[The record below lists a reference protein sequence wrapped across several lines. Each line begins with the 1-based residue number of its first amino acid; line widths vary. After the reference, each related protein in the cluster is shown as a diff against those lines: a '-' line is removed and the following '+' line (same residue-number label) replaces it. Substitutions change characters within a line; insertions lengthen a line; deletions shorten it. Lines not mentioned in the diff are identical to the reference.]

1 MQKSKV
7 RERLFDIRATSL
19 HNEVVKTLLTE
30 LQTHLLLAH
39 QPAPMLERAFW
50 HNSAVYEKSKEPWQG
65 NERLEFLGDAVLEL
79 LVSHWL
85 FRAHP
90 YEPEG
95 SLTALRASLVCE
107 ENLAKCAKQIGINR
121 WIILGKGE
129 KADGG
134 SLKPAILADLYE
146 AVLGA
151 IFVDYG
157 LQQAE
162 EFLQRTL
169 LKQVDPKRLKENL
182 NRSWKNLLQEW
193 VQGQNPN
200 TTIAYQT
207 EKSGQDHLPFFQ
219 SHVLIDQQI
228 MGEGQGKSKKEA
240 EQRAAKAAYI
250 VLNPQW
256 NPEENADKE

>member
-1 MQKSKV
+1 
-7 RERLFDIRATSL
+7 
-19 HNEVVKTLLTE
+19 LLTE
-30 LQTHLLLAH
+30 IQSLLKLPE

-50 HNSAVYEKSKEPWQG
+50 HNSAVFEKNKEPWQG

-79 LVSHWL
+79 LVSEWL
-85 FRAHP
+85 FRLNP

-95 SLTALRASLVCE
+95 ALTALRASLVCE
-107 ENLAKCAKQIGINR
+107 ENLAKCAEQIGLNR

-134 SLKPAILADLYE
+134 SQKPAILADLYE

-151 IFVDYG
+151 IYVDYG
-157 LQQAE
+157 LEQAE
-162 EFLQRTL
+162 DFLARTL
-169 LKQVDPKRLKENL
+169 LHQMSSQKLKKGM

-193 VQGQNPN
+193 VQGRNPDSS
-200 TTIAYQT
+200 IVYQT

-219 SHVLIDQQI
+219 SLVLVDQQI
-228 MGEGQGKSKKEA
+228 MGRGQGKSKKEA
-240 EQRAAKAAYI
+240 EQVAAKAAY
-250 VLNPQW
+250 VLMNPQW